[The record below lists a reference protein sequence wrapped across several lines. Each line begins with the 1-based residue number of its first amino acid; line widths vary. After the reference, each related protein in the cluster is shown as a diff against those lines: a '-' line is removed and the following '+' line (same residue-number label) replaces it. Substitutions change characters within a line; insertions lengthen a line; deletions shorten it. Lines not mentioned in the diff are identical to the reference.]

1 MKLRYAFGMAAMCV
15 AFGASA
21 ASTVEIENT
30 SSWDIHQLFIS
41 PTTEE
46 EWGDDLLGEN
56 VAQSGQTIT
65 LSKVPCAEYDVRLV
79 DEDGDVCVVQGIP
92 LCESKTYTLDDDDLL
107 SCQSET
113 EE

>member
-1 MKLRYAFGMAAMCV
+1 MKLRYAFGIAAMCV
-15 AFGASA
+15 GFGVSA
-21 ASTVEIENT
+21 ASTVQIENT

-46 EWGDDLLGEN
+46 EWGEDLLGEN
-56 VAQSGQTIT
+56 VAETGQTIT
-65 LSKVPCAEYDVRLV
+65 LSAVPCADYDVRLV
-79 DEDGDVCVVQGIP
+79 DEDGDVCVVSGIA